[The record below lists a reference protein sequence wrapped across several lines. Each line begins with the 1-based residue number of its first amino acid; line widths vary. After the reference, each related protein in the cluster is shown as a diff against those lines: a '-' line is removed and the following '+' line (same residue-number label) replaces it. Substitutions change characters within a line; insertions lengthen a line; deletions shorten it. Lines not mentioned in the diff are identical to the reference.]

1 MQRRTLLKQFVY
13 ISAGVVLL
21 PSCGQQGK
29 KESVIFNNLDIS
41 ADQEN
46 TLASIANIL
55 IPETTTAGA
64 KSISAHLFA
73 LMMVNDCRT
82 ETERNRFIKGLT
94 AFEEIAKNEAGASFS
109 QLQESRQIKLLEDIN
124 AGKAG
129 NEDLLYFYRQFKSL
143 LIMAYTSS
151 QYYLTQVQLYKLVP
165 GPFKGC
171 LPVSAA

>member
-1 MQRRTLLKQFVY
+1 MT
-13 ISAGVVLL
+13 
-21 PSCGQQGK
+21 
-29 KESVIFNNLDIS
+29 
-41 ADQEN
+41 
-46 TLASIANIL
+46 
-55 IPETTTAGA
+55 
-64 KSISAHLFA
+64 
-73 LMMVNDCRT
+73 
-82 ETERNRFIKGLT
+82 
-94 AFEEIAKNEAGASFS
+94 AKNEAGASFS
-109 QLQESRQIKLLEDIN
+109 QLQESRQIKLLEDLN